1 MTAFYRF
8 EIKRLFFVLKIFN
21 SISFNEK
28 QDEEG
33 RRNMHLAPA
42 FLALSLVLCP
52 SIGNNSMNAATVT
65 ANETLQSRTIAPL
78 RVSCPWLLHYI
89 GLC

>member
-1 MTAFYRF
+1 
-8 EIKRLFFVLKIFN
+8 
-21 SISFNEK
+21 
-28 QDEEG
+28 
-33 RRNMHLAPA
+33 MHLAPA

-52 SIGNNSMNAATVT
+52 SIGNNSINAATVT
-65 ANETLQSRTIAPL
+65 ANQTLQSRTIAPL